1 MYIIR
6 MHSCACTSLHEHVCG
21 SIYGDDTSNLVDFN
35 VMYLLCAMYAISLHV
50 YVIIHF
56 CIIIIIMYAM

>member
-6 MHSCACTSLHEHVCG
+6 MHSCACTSLHQHVCG

-50 YVIIHF
+50 YVIIH
-56 CIIIIIMYAM
+56 